1 MKRFP
6 VYQWFLQKI
15 SHPSIPKPLGRWGQ
29 CGEKKT
35 VSDVIE
41 TKIRQKKYRE
51 FLIQHQIDPYY
62 NYQKKTKTSSKKTEE
77 DPYLHY
83 YVFDS

>member
-6 VYQWFLQKI
+6 VLQWLIQK
-15 SHPSIPKPLGRWGQ
+15 SSNPPIPKPLGRWGQ

-35 VSDVIE
+35 VSDVLEI
-41 TKIRQKKYRE
+41 KIRQKEYRE
-51 FLIQHQIDPYY
+51 FLIQHKIDPYY
-62 NYQKKTKTSSKKTEE
+62 NYQRKSTSMKTEE
-77 DPYLHY
+77 DPYLPY